1 MLHDP
6 QVEVT
11 CDGENC
17 SVNDFVGLT
26 ATARGYDERDI
37 DDDLEDKGWVTIG
50 DNRHLCEDC
59 AEAREEEKPRKQR
72 ARK

>member
-11 CDGENC
+11 CDGDGCRANG
-17 SVNDFVGLT
+17 FVGLT

-37 DDDLEDKGWVTIG
+37 EHELSDEGWVTIG
-50 DNRHLCEDC
+50 DDRHLCEDC
-59 AEAREEEKPRKQR
+59 AEKR
-72 ARK
+72 ADDA